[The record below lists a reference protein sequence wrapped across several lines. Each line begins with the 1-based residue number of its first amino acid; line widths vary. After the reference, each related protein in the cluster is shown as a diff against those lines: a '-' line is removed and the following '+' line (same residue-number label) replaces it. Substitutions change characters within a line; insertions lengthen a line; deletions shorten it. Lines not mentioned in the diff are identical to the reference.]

1 MAKHSPSI
9 ARNQIRRSLMAI
21 IDPHPTAHEL
31 AKLWEHFSNRCAYC
45 DVEVSKESRDGQ
57 VDHIISAAL
66 GGKNGVHNHVL
77 ACGRCNGDEKRELD
91 WLTFLERKV
100 PDQAVRDL
108 RRQKII
114 AWIGNGADQS
124 KLSEDQE
131 QQVDQIIKQALL
143 AFDVAVSGMREL
155 RDQSKAGSASP
166 KSNAGDEQPSAEWD
180 AKYETGT

>member
-21 IDPHPTAHEL
+21 IDPHPTADEL
-31 AKLWEHFSNRCAYC
+31 ARLWEHFGNRCAYC
-45 DVEVSKESRDGQ
+45 DVEVSKEARDGQ
-57 VDHIISAAL
+57 ADHIISAAL

-91 WLTFLERKV
+91 WLTFLEQKI
-100 PDQAVRDL
+100 PDQAVRDQ

-114 AWIGNGADQS
+114 AWIGDGADQS

-131 QQVDQIIKQALL
+131 QVDQIIQQALQ
-143 AFDVAVSGMREL
+143 AFDVAVSAMREL
-155 RDQSKAGSASP
+155 RDQRKADSASP
-166 KSNAGDEQPSAEWD
+166 ESNAGDEQPGAEWD